1 MALYNFDSVNRIIQL
16 TSTGE
21 LDMNDLYSRWKDAVL
36 TTIPDA
42 VQALRVIKEPLS
54 GSTFVGPFYFL
65 MNDWQICPVDTPHE
79 LVIDGTL
86 VQDVTSTKNVLKLDG
101 LFNAVSVNRLVATE
115 VRTVE
120 LGTSGLTPDESNQL
134 ASISNIPQDVWND
147 TSVNAPGTKGG
158 DLNKIKKRTSLIPA
172 NL

>member
-65 MNDWQICPVDTPHE
+65 MNDWQISPVDTPHE
-79 LVIDGTL
+79 LVINGTL
-86 VQDVTSTKNVLKLDG
+86 VQDATSTKNVLKLDG
-101 LFNAVSVNRLVATE
+101 LSNSVSVNRLVATE

-158 DLNKIKKRTSLIPA
+158 DLNKVKKRTSLIPA